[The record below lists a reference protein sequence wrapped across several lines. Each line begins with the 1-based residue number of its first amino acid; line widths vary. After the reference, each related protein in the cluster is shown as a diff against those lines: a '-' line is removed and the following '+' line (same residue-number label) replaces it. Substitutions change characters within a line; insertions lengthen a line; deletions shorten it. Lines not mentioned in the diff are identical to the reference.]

1 MENNNNNNPLSAEN
15 ANEQNASVGYWSTP
29 EQVAEAVA
37 KTEEVVEAPV
47 AEPVVEAP
55 VVETPAEVV
64 EAPAAVVEAPAA
76 EEPVQSLGFTKT
88 GAIGSM
94 AADGP
99 KKATKPEVELA
110 DKVAIH
116 STKSVRWE
124 EVGSISKGY
133 NIVTKA
139 QAEKWLTRNHVR
151 IATPE
156 EVQKAFG

>member
-1 MENNNNNNPLSAEN
+1 MENNNTFSADN
-15 ANEQNASVGYWSTP
+15 AEKKIY
-29 EQVAEAVA
+29 
-37 KTEEVVEAPV
+37 VEAQVVKTPAEPV

-55 VVETPAEVV
+55 VAE
-64 EAPAAVVEAPAA
+64 AVVEAPAA

-99 KKATKPEVELA
+99 KKEVKPEANLA

-139 QAEKWLTRNHVR
+139 QADKWLTRGHVR
-151 IATPE
+151 IATAE

>member
-1 MENNNNNNPLSAEN
+1 MENNNYNDPFSADN
-15 ANEQNASVGYWSTP
+15 AEEQAHV
-29 EQVAEAVA
+29 EAP
-37 KTEEVVEAPV
+37 VVEAPVEPV

-55 VVETPAEVV
+55 VVETT
-64 EAPAAVVEAPAA
+64 VVEAPAA
-76 EEPVQSLGFTKT
+76 EAPVQSLGFTET

-99 KKATKPEVELA
+99 SKSIRPEA
-110 DKVAIH
+110 DLSEKVAIH

-133 NIVTKA
+133 NIVTQA
-139 QAEKWLTRNHVR
+139 QADKWLTRSHVR
-151 IATPE
+151 IASPE

>member
-1 MENNNNNNPLSAEN
+1 MENNDYNKPFS
-15 ANEQNASVGYWSTP
+15 SHD
-29 EQVAEAVA
+29 
-37 KTEEVVEAPV
+37 EEPAH
-47 AEPVVEAP
+47 VEAP
-55 VVETPAEVV
+55 VVETPAEPVAEPVV
-64 EAPAAVVEAPAA
+64 EPVVEVAVEPAVVEAPPA
-76 EEPVQSLGFTKT
+76 EEPVQSLGFTET

-99 KKATKPEVELA
+99 SKTINTDVDLPE
-110 DKVAIH
+110 KVALH

-139 QAEKWLTRNHVR
+139 QADKWLTRGHVR

>member
-1 MENNNNNNPLSAEN
+1 MENNNYNNPFSAEN
-15 ANEQNASVGYWSTP
+15 AE
-29 EQVAEAVA
+29 EQVHVEAP
-37 KTEEVVEAPV
+37 VVEAPVEHVAEPV

-55 VVETPAEVV
+55 VVEAPVV
-64 EAPAAVVEAPAA
+64 EAPVA
-76 EEPVQSLGFTKT
+76 EEPVQSLGFTET

-99 KKATKPEVELA
+99 SKTINLNVDLSE
-110 DKVAIH
+110 KVALH

-124 EVGSISKGY
+124 SVGAISKGY

-139 QAEKWLTRNHVR
+139 QADKWLTRSHVR

-156 EVQKAFG
+156 EVKKAFG

>member
-1 MENNNNNNPLSAEN
+1 MENNNYNNPFSADN
-15 ANEQNASVGYWSTP
+15 AE
-29 EQVAEAVA
+29 EQVHVEAPVVEAPVEHVAEPVVEPVVEAAVVEA
-37 KTEEVVEAPV
+37 PVEAPV
-47 AEPVVEAP
+47 AE
-55 VVETPAEVV
+55 
-64 EAPAAVVEAPAA
+64 AVVEAPPA
-76 EEPVQSLGFTKT
+76 EEPVQALGFTET

-99 KKATKPEVELA
+99 SKNIKTEA
-110 DKVAIH
+110 DLGEKVALH

-139 QAEKWLTRNHVR
+139 QAEKWLTRGHIR

-156 EVQKAFG
+156 EVKKAFG

>member
-1 MENNNNNNPLSAEN
+1 MENNNNNPFSADN
-15 ANEQNASVGYWSTP
+15 AE
-29 EQVAEAVA
+29 EQVHVEAP
-37 KTEEVVEAPV
+37 VVEAPVEHVDAPVAEPV

-55 VVETPAEVV
+55 VVEAPVV
-64 EAPAAVVEAPAA
+64 EAPVA

-88 GAIGSM
+88 GAIASM
-94 AADGP
+94 AADGSN
-99 KKATKPEVELA
+99 KKAKPEADLA
-110 DKVAIH
+110 EKVALH

-139 QAEKWLTRNHVR
+139 QAEKWLTRGHVR

-156 EVQKAFG
+156 EVKKAFG

>member
-1 MENNNNNNPLSAEN
+1 MENNNYNNQFSADN
-15 ANEQNASVGYWSTP
+15 AEEQAHVETP
-29 EQVAEAVA
+29 AVE
-37 KTEEVVEAPV
+37 TP

-55 VVETPAEVV
+55 VVEAVVDAPVAEPVVETPAPE
-64 EAPAAVVEAPAA
+64 AVVEAPAA
-76 EEPVQSLGFTKT
+76 EEPVQALGFTKT

-99 KKATKPEVELA
+99 SKTITTHVDLSE
-110 DKVAIH
+110 KVAIH

-124 EVGSISKGY
+124 AVGAISKGY

-139 QAEKWLTRNHVR
+139 QADKWLTRSHVR

-156 EVQKAFG
+156 EVKKAFG

>member
-1 MENNNNNNPLSAEN
+1 MENNKTLAEQLAEKQESA
-15 ANEQNASVGYWSTP
+15 VGYWSTP
-29 EQVAEAVA
+29 EQVKEAAEAKLA
-37 KTEEVVEAPV
+37 EAAVVETPV
-47 AEPVVEAP
+47 SEPVVE
-55 VVETPAEVV
+55 

-99 KKATKPEVELA
+99 KKDVKPSTDLTE
-110 DKVAIH
+110 KVAIH

-124 EVGSISKGY
+124 EVGSITKGY

-139 QAEKWLTRNHVR
+139 QADKWLTRGHVR

>member
-1 MENNNNNNPLSAEN
+1 MENNKTLAEQLAEKQESA
-15 ANEQNASVGYWSTP
+15 VGYWSTP
-29 EQVAEAVA
+29 EQVKEAAEAKLA
-37 KTEEVVEAPV
+37 EAAVVEAPV
-47 AEPVVEAP
+47 SEPVVEA
-55 VVETPAEVV
+55 VAE

-76 EEPVQSLGFTKT
+76 EDPVQSLGFTKT

-99 KKATKPEVELA
+99 KKDVKPSTDLTE
-110 DKVAIH
+110 KVAIH

-124 EVGSISKGY
+124 EVGSITKGY

-139 QAEKWLTRNHVR
+139 QADKWLTRGHVR

>member
-1 MENNNNNNPLSAEN
+1 MENNNNQPFSSNNEKEHAH
-15 ANEQNASVGYWSTP
+15 
-29 EQVAEAVA
+29 
-37 KTEEVVEAPV
+37 
-47 AEPVVEAP
+47 VEAP
-55 VVETPAEVV
+55 VVETPAEPVVEPVAEPVVEVAVEATVV
-64 EAPAAVVEAPAA
+64 EAPPA

-99 KKATKPEVELA
+99 SKTIKTDVDLSE
-110 DKVAIH
+110 KVAVH

-124 EVGSISKGY
+124 SVGAISKGY

-139 QAEKWLTRNHVR
+139 QADKWLTRSHVR

-156 EVQKAFG
+156 EVKKAFG

>member
-1 MENNNNNNPLSAEN
+1 MENNDYNNPFSVEN
-15 ANEQNASVGYWSTP
+15 AE
-29 EQVAEAVA
+29 EQVHVEAP
-37 KTEEVVEAPV
+37 VVEAPVEHV

-55 VVETPAEVV
+55 VVE
-64 EAPAAVVEAPAA
+64 APVVEAPAA
-76 EEPVQSLGFTKT
+76 EEPVQALGFTET

-99 KKATKPEVELA
+99 SKTTKPDVDLSEKL
-110 DKVAIH
+110 AIH

-124 EVGSISKGY
+124 EVGAISKGY

-139 QAEKWLTRNHVR
+139 QSDKWLTRSHVR

-156 EVQKAFG
+156 EVKKAFG

>member
-1 MENNNNNNPLSAEN
+1 MENNNYNNPFKTHDA
-15 ANEQNASVGYWSTP
+15 QDQTVP
-29 EQVAEAVA
+29 EA
-37 KTEEVVEAPV
+37 
-47 AEPVVEAP
+47 PVVEAP
-55 VVETPAEVV
+55 VETPVEPVVEPVVEVAVET
-64 EAPAAVVEAPAA
+64 AVVEAPPA

-94 AADGP
+94 AADGAS
-99 KKATKPEVELA
+99 KTIKSDVDLSE
-110 DKVAIH
+110 KVAVH

-139 QAEKWLTRNHVR
+139 QAEKWLTRSHVR

-156 EVQKAFG
+156 EVKKAFG